1 MLLGKTTLDTKQRI
15 DHVYSQHA
23 DIITALRKRDGSTAA
38 DAMKNHMETSLAHR
52 LKAYREH
59 S

>member
-23 DIITALRKRDGSTAA
+23 DIITALRKRDGTLLRECDEEPHGNIA
-38 DAMKNHMETSLAHR
+38 DA
-52 LKAYREH
+52 
-59 S
+59 